1 MPLGG
6 NMQRTAFSFAL
17 AVLSLLSSYA
27 IAARWPDVAAP
38 AKTVVASAH
47 SAVVAEEAKT
57 PAAVAVVVGLA
68 D

>member
-6 NMQRTAFSFAL
+6 NMQRTVFSFAL

-27 IAARWPDVAAP
+27 IAAKWPDVAAP
-38 AKTVVASAH
+38 AKTVVASTRH
-47 SAVVAEEAKT
+47 AVVAEQVKV
-57 PAAVAVVVGLA
+57 PAAAVVVVGLA

>member
-27 IAARWPDVAAP
+27 IAAKWPDVAAP
-38 AKTVVASAH
+38 AKTVVASTH
-47 SAVVAEEAKT
+47 SAVVAEEVKAL
-57 PAAVAVVVGLA
+57 AAGTVVVGLA